1 MPIEMPIR
9 PPEPLAGPE
18 RVQLEGWLDYHRA
31 TLLMKCAGLET
42 DDLTRRAVAPSTLT
56 LLGLLQHM
64 TLVEVAWFDVVLHD
78 STTPFPYTHIDD
90 GQRDR
95 DAEFNDFTFATTE
108 EIAAT
113 FIDVCTRSREL
124 AADVSL
130 DDLAKKMR
138 RDGPVDLRWIY
149 LHMIEE
155 YARHNGHAD
164 LLREVIDGSTGV

>member
-1 MPIEMPIR
+1 MPIEKPIR
-9 PPEPLAGPE
+9 PPELRAGSE

-31 TLLMKCAGLET
+31 TLLMKCAGLDTGE
-42 DDLTRRAVAPSTLT
+42 LTRRTVLPSTLT

-78 STTPFPYTHIDD
+78 SDTPFPYTHSDD

-95 DAEFNDFTFATTE
+95 DAEFNDFTFATPE
-108 EIAAT
+108 EIADT
-113 FIDVCTRSREL
+113 FVTVCARSREL
-124 AADVSL
+124 ATDVSL

-164 LLREVIDGSTGV
+164 LLREVLDGSTGV